1 MKTTDEQRIEKIKW
15 HTDIIL
21 SYLKKHN
28 LTRERLLFDKTEQ
41 HTIVTP
47 LYNIGEHIYNLSDEF
62 KQIHSNISWR
72 SIPRLQHHSVYD
84 YTQTNW
90 SIVSKILF
98 SVLPRFQSQIEQL
111 LSDIKI
117 ESTDL
122 SKRTDLSI
130 GNVISFGRYND
141 TPLQW
146 YILDNDTINHRY
158 LLLSVDILEDR
169 PYHGLY
175 KLESIKNINPLFYQH
190 NGSIK
195 NRSCVTWAESTIRS
209 WLNGYGP
216 GENKEEQ
223 DYTTNSFIS
232 SAFTSEERA
241 RIPSVEIIN
250 DDNPEYGTP
259 AGLNTTDKVFLL
271 SITELNRIRFK
282 VDDDSYISIDRGR
295 WWLRSPGHFKY
306 RAAYVR
312 WRSQK
317 VRHIDGKEVDC
328 NNWRDPIGAIERSG
342 EGVFIEHIGVR
353 PALWLNY

>member
-1 MKTTDEQRIEKIKW
+1 MIA
-15 HTDIIL
+15 
-21 SYLKKHN
+21 N
-28 LTRERLLFDKTEQ
+28 
-41 HTIVTP
+41 
-47 LYNIGEHIYNLSDEF
+47 
-62 KQIHSNISWR
+62 
-72 SIPRLQHHSVYD
+72 
-84 YTQTNW
+84 
-90 SIVSKILF
+90 ILF
-98 SVLPRFQSQIEQL
+98 SVLSRFQSQIEQL
-111 LSDIKI
+111 FSDIKI
-117 ESTDL
+117 ESPDL
-122 SKRTDLSI
+122 SKCADLSI

-141 TPLQW
+141 TTLQW

-175 KLESIKNINPLFYQH
+175 NLEYIKNINPLFYQH

-216 GENKEEQ
+216 DENKEEQ
-223 DYTTNSFIS
+223 DYSTNNFIL

-241 RIPSVEIIN
+241 RIPSVDIIS

-312 WRSQK
+312 WRGRI
-317 VRHIDGKEVDC
+317 VRYIDGKEVMCD
-328 NNWRDPIGAIERSG
+328 NWSDPIGTIDYSG
-342 EGVFIEHIGVR
+342 EGVFNEHIGVR
-353 PALWLNY
+353 PALWLKY